1 MQMLCQIDTPDYASW
16 KTAFDGDY
24 EERMQA
30 GLSQLQIWR
39 DADHGSTVL
48 VLFKVNDRKRA
59 EAWIAKEQG
68 FGGAMTCT
76 FLETA

>member
-1 MQMLCQIDTPDYASW
+1 
-16 KTAFDGDY
+16 
-24 EERMQA
+24 MQA

-48 VLFKVNDRKRA
+48 VLFDVNDRKRA
-59 EAWIAKEQG
+59 EGWIAKEQG

>member
-1 MQMLCQIDTPDYASW
+1 MQMLCQIDTPDYQSW
-16 KTAFDGDY
+16 KTAFDDDY

-30 GLSQLQIWR
+30 GLTQMQIWR

-48 VLFKVNDRKRA
+48 VLFEVNDRKRA
-59 EAWIAKEQG
+59 QGWVDRQQG
-68 FGGAMTCT
+68 FGGAVSCT

>member
-1 MQMLCQIDTPDYASW
+1 
-16 KTAFDGDY
+16 
-24 EERMQA
+24 MQA

-48 VLFKVNDRKRA
+48 VLFEVNDRKRA
-59 EAWIAKEQG
+59 QGWITKEQG

-76 FLETA
+76 FLETV